1 MNFGYFCNTTNWN
14 KKPYAELLDEAR
26 DISVYCDNFV
36 ACEKTEEQL
45 EMREILANSVR
56 ILLKKL
62 EQKF

>member
-1 MNFGYFCNTTNWN
+1 MSPS
-14 KKPYAELLDEAR
+14 KISESIQS
-26 DISVYCDNFV
+26 ISVYCDNFV
-36 ACEKTEEQL
+36 ACEKTEEQV